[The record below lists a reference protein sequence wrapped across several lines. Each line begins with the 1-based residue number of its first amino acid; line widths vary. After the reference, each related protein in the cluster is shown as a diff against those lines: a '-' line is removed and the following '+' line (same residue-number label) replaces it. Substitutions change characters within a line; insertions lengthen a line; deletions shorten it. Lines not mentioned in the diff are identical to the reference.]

1 MRHAIL
7 VMSYGTPERL
17 EDVEAYYTHIRR
29 GSPPPEPLLEGL
41 IGRYEA
47 VGGPTALNRITREQA
62 RALADELDRRGLDTR
77 VYVGFKHVAPF
88 ISETVGRMAEDGV
101 EAAVG
106 LVLAPHWSLRS
117 IAEYER
123 YAGQAK
129 PDSMTID
136 VIRSWHDHPGF
147 VSWLAARLRETMAGV
162 DGEPVVVFTAHS
174 VPARVL
180 EKGDPYPEQLRNT
193 CELVAAEAGVERWTF
208 AYQSEGRT
216 GEPWLGPDVLDVVD
230 DLAEAGEEAIVV
242 QSIGFVADHLE
253 ILYDLDIEVRDAAAE
268 RGMTYARTPM
278 PNVDP
283 AFVSALADL
292 VEDRLASVSGAR
304 GVEAAPGEER

>member
-1 MRHAIL
+1 MREAIL
-7 VMSYGTPERL
+7 VMSYGTPKRL

-29 GSPPPEPLLEGL
+29 GNAPPADLLEEL

-47 VGGPTALNRITREQA
+47 VGGPTELNRITREQA

-88 ISETVGRMAEDGV
+88 ISEAVGHMAEDGV

-106 LVLAPHWSLRS
+106 LVLAPHYSLRS
-117 IAEYER
+117 IAEYVR
-123 YAGQAK
+123 YAEQAK
-129 PDSMTID
+129 PDEMEID

-147 VSWLAARLRETMAGV
+147 VAWLAERLGETIAR
-162 DGEPVVVFTAHS
+162 GEGDPVVVFTAHS
-174 VPARVL
+174 VPERVL
-180 EKGDPYPEQLRNT
+180 EKGDPYPEQLRRT

-208 AYQSEGRT
+208 AYQSAGRT
-216 GEPWLGPDVLDVVD
+216 ADPWLGPDVLDVVA
-230 DLAEAGEEAIVV
+230 DLAEAGERGIVV

-253 ILYDLDIEVRDAAAE
+253 ILYDLDIEVRDAAEA

-283 AFVSALADL
+283 AFVAALADL
-292 VEDRLASVSGAR
+292 VEARL
-304 GVEAAPGEER
+304 EAARAGDAE